1 MHIIQSAQKLS
12 NQYYLGSL
20 KIDNYLNIHLHL
32 ILYWSIYCYWWV
44 EFIGPQCN
52 FVTGIQFFVCCIWFV
67 CSLYLNYMLCMTIKM
82 LTCVSFCLK
91 KKQYCLSQLNS
102 LLHSLISDWLETCF
116 PAFISPSS
124 SGVGLSLKYSL
135 VR

>member
-91 KKQYCLSQLNS
+91 KKTILSFS
-102 LLHSLISDWLETCF
+102 AEF
-116 PAFISPSS
+116 SS
-124 SGVGLSLKYSL
+124 SFFDIWLIGNLLPCLHFSLFFWSGSFSKI
-135 VR
+135 